1 MQEDSGS
8 SDDER
13 VRARERETRRR
24 ARNVRVLPPA
34 SPAPSQTEDGDEEA
48 RRQEAHMLQ
57 SLLTPRETEQHAK
70 QREREVM
77 PCEAPDLS
85 VYVCSLPTPVSL
97 MTAFKHAG
105 GGTGEACE
113 PAG

>member
-1 MQEDSGS
+1 MEDSGS
-8 SDDER
+8 SDEEQR

-24 ARNVRVLPPA
+24 ARHVRVLPPA

-77 PCEAPDLS
+77 PCHTPRIAGRKRLS
-85 VYVCSLPTPVSL
+85 MFVRLQHLCS
-97 MTAFKHAG
+97 
-105 GGTGEACE
+105 
-113 PAG
+113 